1 MHFSGKFTT
10 ARSTSNTPCMKKLR
24 DGGMVTKHASGR
36 DGHSF
41 GNNYPVFTTHGRPVR
56 NCRQAFGPSRKL
68 RGACTLRG
76 SDKYLP
82 FSGAGTDNS
91 VLALQHH
98 AMPPPQRDRPAIL
111 TTLRHLPACLWTR
124 SRQQNRNSRWANFY
138 AAVDLMVLDW
148 LPFQW
153 SSSFGLYPSTGQ
165 IVSQWFQV

>member
-1 MHFSGKFTT
+1 
-10 ARSTSNTPCMKKLR
+10 MKKLR

-98 AMPPPQRDRPAIL
+98 AMPPPAAWPSGHSHDIETSPGLSLNAL
-111 TTLRHLPACLWTR
+111 STTESQLPLSKLLCSGRFNGARLVAVSVVVVFWFISIHR
-124 SRQQNRNSRWANFY
+124 SNRFP
-138 AAVDLMVLDW
+138 VI
-148 LPFQW
+148 
-153 SSSFGLYPSTGQ
+153 SSVSLLYLGD
-165 IVSQWFQV
+165 